1 MSSVSKVKLRS
12 MVYAE
17 ADGAYGEERIGRLL
31 WFLFVRTGHGSR
43 DTMMGS
49 CKEEDVHE

>member
-1 MSSVSKVKLRS
+1 MSSMSKVKMWS

-17 ADGAYGEERIGRLL
+17 ADGACGEKRIGRLL
-31 WFLFVRTGHGSR
+31 WFLFIQTGHRSR
-43 DTMMGS
+43 DRTMGS